1 MEFDDTVRAGLAALL
16 RWRRDVRRFRRDA
29 LPTGTLDRL
38 LAEACRAPS
47 VGLSQPWRFV
57 VVEDPARRAAVRA
70 LFARGNAEAAGD

>member
-1 MEFDDTVRAGLAALL
+1 MQFDDTFRGGLAALL
-16 RWRRDVRRFRRDA
+16 RWRRDVRRFRRDP
-29 LPTGTLDRL
+29 LPQGALDRL

-70 LFARGNAEAAGD
+70 SFARCSGR